1 MRSREKIDETFR
13 NSKGNPR
20 LFNFRDERSWSYNS
34 VFFDYGIMKKDMKL
48 PRILRLV
55 VGIVLIVWACICFP
69 YAIIRYTNT
78 KEIWILYLGL
88 FAGSLSLIVGLF
100 FIIFIKDKGSVIQ
113 ENQKPV
119 PPASH
124 RPKPYKQK
132 KRPFISEKEWEEL
145 EEEDE
150 EAMYIV
156 DEDE

>member
-1 MRSREKIDETFR
+1 
-13 NSKGNPR
+13 
-20 LFNFRDERSWSYNS
+20 
-34 VFFDYGIMKKDMKL
+34 MKL

-100 FIIFIKDKGSVIQ
+100 FIIFIKDRGSVIQ
-113 ENQKPV
+113 ENQNSV